1 MNGPV
6 GHVMQTRL
14 LLLVVLATYTWI
26 IYDVTRAWVLDTDS
40 KLVAFML
47 LSVVAV
53 ILFGAWAVRL
63 RPAGMYYVFLIAGL
77 LQMFAMVPMLIVEW
91 HSTREVVY
99 LSSLLM
105 LALLYLA
112 FRSRREGRI
121 LESELGDDFPPRRER
136 GD

>member
-1 MNGPV
+1 MSGSV
-6 GHVMQTRL
+6 RHVTQTRL

-26 IYDVTRAWVLDTDS
+26 IYDVTRAWVLDTES

-63 RPAGMYYVFLIAGL
+63 RPADMYYVFLIAGV
-77 LQMFAMVPMLIVEW
+77 LQMFAMVPMLILEW
-91 HSTREVVY
+91 HSTREVVH
-99 LSSLLM
+99 LTALLM
-105 LALLYLA
+105 LAVLYLA

-121 LESELGDDFPPRRER
+121 LEGKLGDDDPARRER
-136 GD
+136 GP